1 MSAVA
6 RWAALSLTTMLT
18 ACMSHPSAA
27 PACRRDE
34 AALMALD
41 YEAFD
46 QDLTPGGW
54 REVAAVPDCARDAAR
69 LISHWREAHEGKL
82 SPAEQWTL
90 WWHEGQALASAGD
103 YQAAVRRMQTAQTF
117 HDDSPPPP
125 GTPDDEVEMFR
136 ANILVRD
143 AWEEAT
149 LAFLRRDRAAF
160 EKSRAQMLAIPEPA
174 GFAEVSTLMKE
185 RTGTSM
191 SWPLNIEDVER
202 MRACFNQPYDTDC
215 RERKAQ

>member
-1 MSAVA
+1 LSTTDAVEMSAVA

-160 EKSRAQMLAIPEPA
+160 EKSRAQMLGSVDGQGRAWAAVLDAWRPECRMQPPAI
-174 GFAEVSTLMKE
+174 
-185 RTGTSM
+185 R
-191 SWPLNIEDVER
+191 
-202 MRACFNQPYDTDC
+202 Q
-215 RERKAQ
+215 